1 MGDPRRLRKKY
12 RAPKK
17 LWDKL
22 RIAEEKKLKTMYGL
36 DSVKS
41 LWIAREEL
49 RKVRREARK
58 SLGMPEEEREKV
70 IKKLAKKLSRLNILP
85 ENASV
90 DDILSLDVR
99 AILERRLQTLVYR
112 KGLAKTIK
120 QARQLITH
128 GFIAINGKRVKS
140 PSYLVTKEEENLIG
154 YHKDPS
160 NIFKSITKEE
170 NREQEEDNENVSEDD
185 VREDEQ
191 KAEVE

>member
-1 MGDPRRLRKKY
+1 MGDPRRLKKKY

-22 RIAEEKKLKTMYGL
+22 RIAEEKKLKRMYGL
-36 DSVKS
+36 KNVKS
-41 LWIAREEL
+41 IWIAREEL

-70 IKKLAKKLSRLNILP
+70 RRKLAKKLSRLNILP
-85 ENASV
+85 ETATV

-128 GFIAINGKRVKS
+128 GFIAINGKRVRS
-140 PSYLVTKEEENLIG
+140 PSYLVTKEEEDLIG
-154 YHKDPS
+154 YYKDPS
-160 NIFKSITKEE
+160 NIFKSIISEE
-170 NREQEEDNENVSEDD
+170 NNENVNKN
-185 VREDEQ
+185 EQ
-191 KAEVE
+191 KTEVK